1 MQRIYLGVKA
11 DKSGLKK
18 AMRKAIEI
26 QDQLIV
32 GSFQW
37 RDYDQNYHSAETE
50 EAYGRKSKQ

>member
-37 RDYDQNYHSAETE
+37 RDYDQNYHSTETE